1 MFRKNILQK
10 IEEINENMKGIRSSS
25 TDESSLF
32 SDNSSEDHDEG
43 TESHEVE
50 KNFSDCHEIS
60 WILF

>member
-50 KNFSDCHEIS
+50 KSF
-60 WILF
+60 L